1 MSTHALLPDWEP
13 GYVRDLARATRLTYE
28 PERLFG
34 MLMAYLDDSQAPDD
48 APLYVIAGYVAT
60 ATQWDQFEHAWS
72 RFLAL
77 EGVECWSMRK
87 FAQRKPP
94 FDWDD
99 QRRKRAH
106 QNAIKIVNDHTLF
119 AAYGA
124 VASDEYHAIVP
135 THVRKKLGH
144 EYPLCYQLCLMSLLD
159 KLAGD
164 RKDPPLEQVLVVL
177 DQGNKVY
184 GKVQARHEL
193 MRKYPL
199 VLGRRRLSH
208 LFQEDK
214 RKLLG
219 LQAADLLAYEIGK
232 RLRDVRRLSNGE
244 RRARMRASLK
254 ELVGPDE
261 SRLVGALFNP
271 DELRKFARA

>member
-1 MSTHALLPDWEP
+1 
-13 GYVRDLARATRLTYE
+13 
-28 PERLFG
+28 
-34 MLMAYLDDSQAPDD
+34 ML
-48 APLYVIAGYVAT
+48 
-60 ATQWDQFEHAWS
+60 EHAGICS
-72 RFLAL
+72 A
-77 EGVECWSMRK
+77 K
-87 FAQRKPP
+87 AP

-99 QRRKRAH
+99 QRRKRALRD
-106 QNAIKIVNDHTLF
+106 AIKIVNECTLF

-124 VASDEYHAIVP
+124 VASDEYRAIIP
-135 THVRKKLGH
+135 APIRKQLGH
-144 EYPLCYQLCLMSLLD
+144 EYPLCYQLCMTDLLD
-159 KLAGD
+159 KVGRD
-164 RKDPPLEQVLVVL
+164 RKEPPLEQVIVVL
-177 DQGNKVY
+177 DRGNKVY

-193 MRKYPL
+193 MRKYPI
-199 VLGRRRLSH
+199 VLGRRRLCH

-219 LQAADLLAYEIGK
+219 LQAADILAYEIGK
-232 RLRDVRRLSNGE
+232 RLRDVRQLSNGE